1 MNTKCHWMN
10 LPFNERKKDVLG
22 VKTKDSQND
31 EALKEEGCI
40 NITIVLDVSISE
52 MGISKSY

>member
-40 NITIVLDVSISE
+40 NITIALDVSIS
-52 MGISKSY
+52 